1 MNKIKQ
7 NLTFLKFQICAALGA
22 IISGFEATCNLLVGS
37 QLPGIIEGFVN
48 DNLDPTQVCTE
59 IMGACP

>member
-1 MNKIKQ
+1 MI
-7 NLTFLKFQICAALGA
+7 LDIQICAALGN
-22 IISGFEATCNLLVGS
+22 IIDGFEMTCNLLVGS